1 MVKIRLQR
9 VGKRN
14 RPYYRLVVTDS
25 RNPRNGKVLS
35 VLGHYDPLRDGVFAV
50 KLDEVEKWLR
60 QGAQMTPRARELVKL
75 AKKNVEG
82 MSAASQTES
91 LKEEV

>member
-25 RNPRNGKVLS
+25 RNPRSGKVLG
-35 VLGHYDPLRDGVFAV
+35 VLGHYDPLRDGVLSV
-50 KLDEVEKWLR
+50 KLDEVEKWIKL
-60 QGAQMTPRARELVKL
+60 GAQLTPRAREVIKI
-75 AKKNVEG
+75 AKRNVEG